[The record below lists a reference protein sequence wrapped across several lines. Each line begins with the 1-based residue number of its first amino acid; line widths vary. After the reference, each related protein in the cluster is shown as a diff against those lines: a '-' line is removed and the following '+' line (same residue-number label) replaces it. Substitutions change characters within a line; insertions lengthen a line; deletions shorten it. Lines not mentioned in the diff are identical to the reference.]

1 MNTTIKKITSLEI
14 LDSRGNPTVKT
25 TVHLED
31 GSKGVCSVPSGASTG
46 KFEAVELRDGGKRYF
61 GKGVTTAVRNVEK
74 RISEVLIGKDARN
87 QKEVDQAMFDIDGT
101 ENKSELGANAI
112 LSVSVA
118 CAKASANAMGID
130 LFRYFHSLTP
140 GADYRMPSPM
150 FNIMNG
156 GAHADNNLSIQEFMI
171 VPIGVDGLSE
181 RLRAAA
187 EITYTLKSI
196 IKKRGGST
204 GIGDE
209 GGFAPQAVNDEQAL
223 DLIVEAISG
232 AGYEGRVKIAIDVA
246 ISQYWDSDDEIYAV
260 PGVKFGENLVGKA
273 PEIVKFYEGLMEVYP
288 IISIEDGLDENDW
301 EGWKVMQTK
310 FGSKVMNV
318 GDDFTVTNPKRLQKA
333 IDEKCIN
340 AMILKPNQIGSIT
353 EVIEVVKICKENDI
367 KIIASHR
374 SGETSD
380 TSIVDLAIGIGAEFC
395 KFGAPVRGERVA
407 KYNRML
413 EIEKVLENGINR
425 K

>member
-1 MNTTIKKITSLEI
+1 MNTIIRKITALEI
-14 LDSRGNPTVKT
+14 LDSRGNPTIKT
-25 TVHLED
+25 TVYLGD
-31 GSKGVCSVPSGASTG
+31 GVQGTCSVPSGASTG
-46 KFEAVELRDGGKRYF
+46 KFEAVELRDGEKRF
-61 GKGVTTAVRNVEK
+61 GGKGVQKAIRNVEK
-74 RISEVLIGKDARN
+74 RISEALVGKDARN
-87 QKEVDQAMFDIDGT
+87 RKEIDQIMFDLDGT

-118 CAKASANAMGID
+118 CARASANAMGID

-140 GADYRMPSPM
+140 GADYKMPTPM

-171 VPIGVDGLSE
+171 VPVGVEGLAE

-196 IKKRGGST
+196 LKKRGGST

-209 GGFAPQAVNDEQAL
+209 GGFAPQMINDEQAF
-223 DLIVEAISG
+223 DLIIEAISG
-232 AGYEGRVKIAIDVA
+232 AGYDGRVKIALDVA
-246 ISQYWDSDDEIYAV
+246 IAQYWEADDEVYAV
-260 PGVKFGENLVGKA
+260 PGVKYGENLVGKA
-273 PEIVKFYEGLMEVYP
+273 PEIVQFYEGLLEVYP
-288 IISIEDGLDENDW
+288 IMSIEDGLDEEDW
-301 EGWKVMQTK
+301 AGWKVMQEK
-310 FGSKVMNV
+310 LGSKIMNV

-340 AMILKPNQIGSIT
+340 AMILKPNQIGSLS

-367 KIIASHR
+367 KIVASHR
-374 SGETSD
+374 SGETID
-380 TSIVDLAIGIGAEFC
+380 TFISDLAVGIGAEFC

-413 EIEKVLENGINR
+413 EIEKALKNSVNGA
-425 K
+425 